1 MIQHNCL
8 RKSIFALTFAT
19 VSLSMYSQQTV
30 QLAPDNIDEVIS
42 QMTLEEKATLCCGVG
57 TFFRDNGQGIAGATG
72 GVAGLQRF
80 GFPQTY
86 LADGP
91 SGLRIKEKRKGSDL
105 TYPITSF
112 PSPILMASSWDLEAA
127 EAMGAAIGEE
137 CKEYNIASILAP
149 GMNIL
154 RFPLSGRTAE
164 YFTEDPLL
172 NGWMATAYTR
182 GVQSVGVGTSLKHF
196 AVNNQETARKINNAI
211 VSERA
216 LREIYMRGFEIAVKE
231 AQPWTVMSA
240 YNKINGTYASENH
253 WLLEDVLRDEWGF
266 RGLVMSDWDAGMDGV
281 KQVAAGN
288 DICEPGYAMQRDSI
302 VAAVKNGRMPVSTL
316 DRSVRRILQYVVKTP
331 AFSNYPFSNKPD
343 LAAHRATARRI
354 AAEGMILLRNNGALP
369 LQAEAKVA
377 VYGNAAYSLS
387 NREKGIQ
394 EGLAAAKF
402 EVDKALANEYK
413 TYLGID
419 TTAQEAQLT
428 EGGMIYTMFK
438 ASPNTPEMTLPSFRL
453 RSQAMNN
460 DYAVV
465 VFAQGA
471 GESNDCKPEDFELSA
486 GEKGMLAEVCNA
498 YHEAGKKVVV
508 VLDIAIPIETAS
520 WKEGPDAIL
529 CAWQSGQERGNAMA
543 DVLGGR
549 VNPSGKLTVSF
560 PVKLSDEPAFDN
572 FPMNIDYNWMW
583 AQHGF
588 LGKKRLPTDDEP
600 VKNVHYTEYKEGIYV
615 GYRYFDAKDVAVSYP
630 FGHGL
635 SYTTFRYSNA
645 KIKQVKD
652 GFVARVKVT
661 NTGNCAG
668 REVVQLYVSA
678 PAGTLDKPEKE
689 LKGFA
694 KTQLLQP
701 GESEVLTI
709 PVSTYLLSSFD
720 ESTKCWV
727 ADSGSYTALFAA
739 SSTDI
744 REYVKFNMKKEFR
757 ESLHS
762 SKLHF
767 DIRR

>member
-1 MIQHNCL
+1 M
-8 RKSIFALTFAT
+8 TFAT